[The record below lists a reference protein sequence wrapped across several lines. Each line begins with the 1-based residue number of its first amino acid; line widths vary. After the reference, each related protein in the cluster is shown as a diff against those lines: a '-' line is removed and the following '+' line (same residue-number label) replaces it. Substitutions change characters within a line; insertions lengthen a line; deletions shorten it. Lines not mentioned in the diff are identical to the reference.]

1 MYYRYWTQHDIRPA
15 HIGVRNDRYKLL
27 FVYGD
32 RLGMTGSDTFV
43 SQPSWEFYDLER
55 DPHENRNAYGDPA
68 YAEVIRAMKRELL
81 RLRAEFGDTDE
92 ANPRM
97 REIIR
102 RNFDL

>member
-1 MYYRYWTQHDIRPA
+1 
-15 HIGVRNDRYKLL
+15 
-27 FVYGD
+27 
-32 RLGMTGSDTFV
+32 MTGSDPFV

>member
-1 MYYRYWTQHDIRPA
+1 
-15 HIGVRNDRYKLL
+15 
-27 FVYGD
+27 
-32 RLGMTGSDTFV
+32 
-43 SQPSWEFYDLER
+43 
-55 DPHENRNAYGDPA
+55 
-68 YAEVIRAMKRELL
+68 MKRELL